1 MPYRTEKDFL
11 GEKQV
16 PEEAYWG
23 IHTQRALENFP
34 LSGYRLNPSLVKA
47 LAMVKKACARANL
60 ELGYLEEKQGRAIL
74 AACDEVIEGRLR
86 DQFPLDALQ
95 GGAGTSSN
103 MNVNEVL
110 ANRAAELLGGKKGD
124 YAAVHPIEH
133 VNLHQSTNDVYPTA
147 LKAAAI
153 LLLRD
158 LSPAIA
164 RLQGA
169 FQRKEKEF
177 AKIVKVGR
185 TELQE
190 AVPITLGGE
199 FSAFGEA
206 MARDRWRTFKCEER
220 LRVVNLGG
228 TAVGTGLSAPRSYIF
243 LAVEK
248 LREITGL
255 GLSRGEDL
263 LDATANT
270 DPFVEVS
277 GILQAHAA
285 SLVKI
290 ANDLR
295 LLHLL
300 GEIELPK
307 LQAGSS
313 IMPGKVNPVLLE
325 AAVQVGLKVMA
336 NDSLVSGACSRST
349 LQINEFL
356 PLLAHA
362 LLESMDI
369 LTRMDGLLADHVE
382 GITANEGK
390 CREIFDSSPMI
401 VTAFLPRI
409 GYERA
414 GALLAEFLAS
424 GRKNVR
430 EFLREKLGADLVET
444 VLSAEKLMSLG
455 YREDEITP
463 FTIPSPPLGGRGP
476 G

>member
-1 MPYRTEKDFL
+1 MPYRVEKDFL

-34 LSGYRLNPSLVKA
+34 ISDYKINPSLVKA
-47 LAMVKKACARANL
+47 LAMVKKACAQANL
-60 ELGYLEEKQGRAIL
+60 ELGYLDERKGEAIL
-74 AACDEVIEGRLR
+74 SACDEVIEGKLR

-110 ANRAAELLGGKKGD
+110 ANRAVELLGGKKGD
-124 YAAVHPIEH
+124 TAMVHPIED

-147 LKAAAI
+147 IKVSAI

-158 LSPAIA
+158 LSPAVA
-164 RLQGA
+164 RVQGA

-177 AKIVKVGR
+177 AKVVKVGR

-206 MARDRWRTFKCEER
+206 LARDRWRTFKCEER

-243 LAVEK
+243 LVVEK

-277 GILQAHAA
+277 GILKAHAS

-300 GEIELPK
+300 GEIELPR
-307 LQAGSS
+307 LQPGSS
-313 IMPGKVNPVLLE
+313 IMPGKVNPVMLE
-325 AAVQVGLKVMA
+325 AAIQVGLKVMA
-336 NDSLVSGACSRST
+336 NDSLVTAACSRST

-356 PLLAHA
+356 PLLAHS
-362 LLESMDI
+362 LLESMDLLI
-369 LTRMDGLLADHVE
+369 RMDGILADHIN
-382 GITANEGK
+382 GITANEAK
-390 CREIFDSSPMI
+390 CREIFDASPMI

-414 GALLAEFLAS
+414 GALLAEFFSS

-430 EFLREKLGADLVET
+430 EFLREKLGADLVER
-444 VLSAEKLMSLG
+444 VLSAERLISLG
-455 YREDEITP
+455 YREEEIA
-463 FTIPSPPLGGRGP
+463 PSPSPLPRFGGEG
-476 G
+476 

>member
-1 MPYRTEKDFL
+1 MSYRVEKDFL

-34 LSGYRLNPSLVKA
+34 LSGYRINPSLVKA
-47 LAMVKKACARANL
+47 LAMVKKACAQANF
-60 ELGYLEEKQGRAIL
+60 ELGYLEERKGKAIL
-74 AACDEVIEGRLR
+74 SACDEVIEGKLQ

-110 ANRAAELLGGKKGD
+110 ANRAVELLGGKKGD
-124 YAAVHPIEH
+124 YTVVHPIED

-147 LKAAAI
+147 IKVSAI

-164 RLQGA
+164 RVQGA

-206 MARDRWRTFKCEER
+206 LARDRWRTFKCEER

-255 GLSRGEDL
+255 GLSRGENL

-277 GILQAHAA
+277 GILKAHAS
-285 SLVKI
+285 SLIKI

-307 LQAGSS
+307 LQPGSS
-313 IMPGKVNPVLLE
+313 IMPGKVNPVMLE
-325 AAVQVGLKVMA
+325 AAIQVGLKVMA
-336 NDSLVSGACSRST
+336 NDSLVAAACSRST

-356 PLLAHA
+356 PLLAHS
-362 LLESMDI
+362 LLESMDL
-369 LTRMDGLLADHVE
+369 LTRLDGILAGHID
-382 GITANEGK
+382 GITANEAK
-390 CREIFDSSPMI
+390 CREIFDASPMI
-401 VTAFLPRI
+401 VTAFLPHL

-414 GALLAEFLAS
+414 GALITEFFAS

-430 EFLREKLGADLVET
+430 EFLREKLGADLVER
-444 VLSAEKLMSLG
+444 VLSAESLISLG
-455 YREDEITP
+455 YREDGKDT
-463 FTIPSPPLGGRGP
+463 
-476 G
+476 

>member
-1 MPYRTEKDFL
+1 LKYRTEKDFL

-23 IHTQRALENFP
+23 IHTQRAVENFP
-34 LSGYRLNPSLVKA
+34 LSGYRISPSLVKA
-47 LAMVKKACARANL
+47 LAMVKKACGQANL
-60 ELGYLEEKQGRAIL
+60 ELGYLDEAKGKAIL
-74 AACDEVIEGRLR
+74 SACDEVIEGKLH

-110 ANRAAELLGGKKGD
+110 ANRAIEFLGGKRGD
-124 YAAVHPIEH
+124 YAWVHPIEH

-147 LKAAAI
+147 IKVSAI
-153 LLLRD
+153 LLLRE

-164 RLQGA
+164 RVQGA

-177 AKIVKVGR
+177 AKVVKVGR

-190 AVPITLGGE
+190 AVPITLGAE

-206 MARDRWRTFKCEER
+206 LARDRWRTFKCEER

-255 GLSRGEDL
+255 GLSRGENL

-277 GILQAHAA
+277 GILQAHAS
-285 SLVKI
+285 SLIKI

-307 LQAGSS
+307 LQPGSS
-313 IMPGKVNPVLLE
+313 IMPGKVNPVMLE
-325 AAVQVGLKVMA
+325 AAIQAGLKVMA
-336 NDSLVSGACSRST
+336 NDSLVAAACSRST

-362 LLESMDI
+362 LLESMDLLI
-369 LTRMDGLLADHVE
+369 RMDGVLAGHID
-382 GITANEGK
+382 GITANEAK
-390 CREIFDSSPMI
+390 CREIFDASPMI
-401 VTAFLPRI
+401 VTAFLPHI

-414 GALLAEFLAS
+414 GALLAEFFAS

-430 EFLREKLGADLVET
+430 EFLREKLGADLVER
-444 VLSAEKLMSLG
+444 VLSAERLISLG
-455 YREDEITP
+455 YREDE
-463 FTIPSPPLGGRGP
+463 RHA
-476 G
+476 

>member
-1 MPYRTEKDFL
+1 MSYRIEKDFL

-23 IHTQRALENFP
+23 IHTQRAVENFP
-34 LSGYRLNPSLVKA
+34 LSGHRINPSLVKA
-47 LAMVKKACARANL
+47 LAMVKKACGQANI
-60 ELGYLEEKQGRAIL
+60 ELGYLDEAKGKAIL
-74 AACDEVIEGRLR
+74 SACDEVIEGKLH

-110 ANRAAELLGGKKGD
+110 ANRAVEMLGGKKGD
-124 YAAVHPIEH
+124 YAVVHPIED

-147 LKAAAI
+147 VKVAAI
-153 LLLRD
+153 HLLRD

-164 RLQGA
+164 RVQGA
-169 FQRKEKEF
+169 FQKKEKEF
-177 AKIVKVGR
+177 ARVVKVGR

-206 MARDRWRTFKCEER
+206 LARDRWRTFKCEER
-220 LRVVNLGG
+220 LRVINLGG

-248 LREITGL
+248 LREVTGL
-255 GLSRGEDL
+255 GLSRGENL

-277 GILQAHAA
+277 GILQAHA
-285 SLVKI
+285 SNLCKI

-307 LQAGSS
+307 LQPGSS
-313 IMPGKVNPVLLE
+313 IMPGKVNPVMLE
-325 AAVQVGLKVMA
+325 AAVQVGLKVLA
-336 NDSLVSGACSRST
+336 NDSLVTAACSRST

-362 LLESMDI
+362 LLESMDLLI
-369 LTRMDGLLADHVE
+369 RTDGVLAGHID
-382 GITANEGK
+382 GITANEAK
-390 CREIFDSSPMI
+390 CREILDTSPMI
-401 VTAFLPRI
+401 VTAFLPSI

-414 GALLAEFLAS
+414 TALLAEFFAS

-430 EFLREKLGADLVET
+430 DFLREKLGADRVEKI
-444 VLSAEKLMSLG
+444 LSAERLVSLG
-455 YREDEITP
+455 YREDEKDA
-463 FTIPSPPLGGRGP
+463 
-476 G
+476 